1 MLLLKLIRIKTIS
14 LPWGSPASEEVNMVP
29 VVMIHSVNL
38 HHVRQLTN
46 QAVVVLWLTEVVI
59 CLGIVPINKTTIC
72 DLSKGLT

>member
-1 MLLLKLIRIKTIS
+1 MQVKLKRIKTTS
-14 LPWGSPASEEVNMVP
+14 LPWGSPTSEKVNMIP
-29 VVMIHSVNL
+29 VVMIHIVNL

-46 QAVVVLWLTEVVI
+46 QAVVVLRLAEVVI